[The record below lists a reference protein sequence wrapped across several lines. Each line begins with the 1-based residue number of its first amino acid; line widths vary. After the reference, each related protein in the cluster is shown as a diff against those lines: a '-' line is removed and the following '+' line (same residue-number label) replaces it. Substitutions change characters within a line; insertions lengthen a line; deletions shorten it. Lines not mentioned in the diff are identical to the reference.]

1 MKRRFGM
8 IALVVVAGLPACRI
22 DGNEQVEE
30 VDADLL
36 GGLNEPSPST
46 IDPVGGD
53 QSTSSTPGSTST
65 VATETISLYFIEGS
79 QLRSVEVDVPV
90 DASLRGRIG
99 LLEDGPTDR
108 GSPKPGCAPPCS
120 RPDQWRRPVGDRRR
134 DREDGFRDVRPHRR
148 RRPTA
153 DDRSDRVDARRP
165 AGHRPGP
172 FHGRWRAAGGLP
184 PRQHAERT
192 GRSSRAQ
199 CLRGAAGRPGTHGRV
214 EQRNDRVATRSSA
227 SRTSGP

>member
-1 MKRRFGM
+1 VKRRFGM

-36 GGLNEPSPST
+36 GGLNEPSAST

-99 LLEDGPTDR
+99 LLEDGPTDEAAEAGLR
-108 GSPKPGCAPPCS
+108 TALQPGLISGVALWGTDGATVKMDS
-120 RPDQWRRPVGDRRR
+120 AMFARIDDADQRLMIGQIVLTLDDQPDIDQVRFTVDGEPQAVFLR
-134 DREDGFRDVRPHRR
+134 DNTLSE
-148 RRPTA
+148 
-153 DDRSDRVDARRP
+153 
-165 AGHRPGP
+165 PGE
-172 FHGRWRAAGGLP
+172 AV
-184 PRQHAERT
+184 
-192 GRSSRAQ
+192 GRSAYEV
-199 CLRGAAGRPGTHGRV
+199 LLADPAPTV
-214 EQRNDRVATRSSA
+214 ESSSATTAATRSSA